1 MGQQASLEQTYHD
14 YYALLFAIAYRML
27 GSASDAEDIVQEC
40 YLRYAQA
47 PADEIHSTKSYLTTI
62 VTNLCL
68 DALKSARREREQYV
82 GVWLPEPLLTT
93 DQEDPAWHT
102 LEQRDS
108 LSLAFLLLLERLT
121 PYERAVFLLHD
132 IFNYRYEEIAPM
144 VGKSVTY
151 CRQIC
156 HQAKAHLRE
165 HRRRYTAPSPEAQE
179 RLVERFLAASQ
190 QGEVQALAAVL
201 AEDVSWWADG
211 GGKVYAAPYPL
222 HGRERVLS
230 LLRGLLRK
238 VPTWYPELHFSS
250 TVVSGT
256 AGILVWSKETLLA
269 TIACQMTEEHITSLY
284 QVLNPDK
291 LKYIQRQIQ
300 SHQ

>member
-1 MGQQASLEQTYHD
+1 MRQQESLEKTYHD

-47 PADEIHSTKSYLTTI
+47 SPKEIHSTKSYLTTI
-62 VTNLCL
+62 VTHLCL
-68 DALKSARREREQYV
+68 DYLKSARIQREQYA
-82 GVWLPEPLLTT
+82 GVWLPEPILTREL
-93 DQEDPAWHT
+93 EDPAWHT
-102 LEQRDS
+102 LEQHES
-108 LSLAFLLLLERLT
+108 ISLAFLLLLERLT
-121 PYERAVFLLHD
+121 PYERAVFLLRE
-132 IFNYRYEEIAPM
+132 IFSYRYEEIGEI
-144 VGKSVTY
+144 VGKSATY
-151 CRQIC
+151 CRQIF
-156 HQAKAHLRE
+156 HQAKAHLSE
-165 HRRRYTAPSPEAQE
+165 HRKRYTAPSQEAQE

-238 VPTWYPELHFSS
+238 APSWYPDLHFSS
-250 TVVSGT
+250 AVVNGT
-256 AGILVWSKETLLA
+256 PGILVWSKETLLA
-269 TIACQMTEEHITSLY
+269 IIACEMAEEHITGLY
-284 QVLNPDK
+284 EVINPDK
-291 LKYIQRQIQ
+291 LAYIQRQMQ
-300 SHQ
+300 LHR